1 MGKLTAKQVIAYSKA
16 DPKKYSD
23 GEGLYFCVRKQG
35 SPYWMIRYTTA
46 KGRREATLGQFPLM
60 SLADARIAAAYFRK
74 EVRDGIDPLLEKQ
87 KIELPDIETVD
98 QLFHDWYRTDLSRRL
113 KHPKIPYRVYTKDI
127 SPVIGIKCI
136 AEVTARDVREVLER
150 IRESNRPTIAN
161 DTLIALQT
169 AAPRTIDKPASTFLG
184 SPPLS
189 IEKREKALGDLS
201 LTYRPSTCRK
211 CCRCSFEVFGYL
223 LYTLYGA
230 LFATTS
236 LFAIDLCYGI
246 YGERNVGVF
255 VVTLPV
261 VQLAMGGALCL
272 LIIVSKWTI
281 MCGRFKAGTYPLFSF
296 YVWRT
301 ALVERL
307 EENLAEPILLN
318 MLDGT
323 CWKVFYCSAQ
333 KRR

>member
-127 SPVIGIKCI
+127 SPVIGIKGI

-150 IRESNRPTIAN
+150 IRDYHCQRYLDVHE
-161 DTLIALQT
+161 
-169 AAPRTIDKPASTFLG
+169 AAV
-184 SPPLS
+184 
-189 IEKREKALGDLS
+189 
-201 LTYRPSTCRK
+201 STCDKARLNAEQPSRSIYRGR
-211 CCRCSFEVFGYL
+211 CRW
-223 LYTLYGA
+223 
-230 LFATTS
+230 
-236 LFAIDLCYGI
+236 
-246 YGERNVGVF
+246 RGV
-255 VVTLPV
+255 
-261 VQLAMGGALCL
+261 Q
-272 LIIVSKWTI
+272 
-281 MCGRFKAGTYPLFSF
+281 
-296 YVWRT
+296 
-301 ALVERL
+301 
-307 EENLAEPILLN
+307 
-318 MLDGT
+318 
-323 CWKVFYCSAQ
+323 
-333 KRR
+333 

>member
-136 AEVTARDVREVLER
+136 AEVTARDAREVLER

-161 DTLIALQT
+161 DTLMYM
-169 AAPRTIDKPASTFLG
+169 K
-184 SPPLS
+184 
-189 IEKREKALGDLS
+189 
-201 LTYRPSTCRK
+201 
-211 CCRCSFEVFGYL
+211 
-223 LYTLYGA
+223 
-230 LFATTS
+230 
-236 LFAIDLCYGI
+236 
-246 YGERNVGVF
+246 
-255 VVTLPV
+255 
-261 VQLAMGGALCL
+261 
-272 LIIVSKWTI
+272 
-281 MCGRFKAGTYPLFSF
+281 
-296 YVWRT
+296 
-301 ALVERL
+301 
-307 EENLAEPILLN
+307 
-318 MLDGT
+318 
-323 CWKVFYCSAQ
+323 
-333 KRR
+333 